1 MACVAWVGDLF
12 VSRQEDGRPSR
23 VRIFTNCK
31 YLGGFSMGRSTGY
44 TGLHDYNRAIRE
56 IATSADW
63 KSGNLA
69 RQLERVVQVAA
80 RYMGV
85 GQASIWCMN
94 QEQNSLDCV
103 CQFDTRVGVTRPV
116 KSLSRDQYPTYFS
129 ALANNRVMAVA
140 DALHEAK
147 IAELIDGYIKPFK
160 ISSLL
165 DAPIWLD
172 GELVG
177 VVCHEHSGTPRA
189 WREEDLAFA
198 GSMSDFAAMAL
209 SQNRYQQVESAREQL
224 TRIIEATPDVVAIM
238 AVNGYL
244 IQMNPAG
251 RQLLGLSERADV
263 TRFRSRDFLGKNAT
277 FLLETEIL
285 PALHRSGRWT
295 GEALLREDAPQALP
309 VSVVALAHPDVAGQL
324 EYFSVILR
332 DLTAQKAV
340 QREIETLN
348 NELEARVHMRTQ
360 ELEFANRNLES
371 FAYSVSHDL
380 KAPLRGIEGYSR
392 LLASDYRDSLPVE
405 AREYI
410 DLIGASSLRMDQM
423 IEDILAYSRAQIRQL
438 KLVRTHID
446 QLIQQVASE
455 FDQQFKDGADLTL
468 EVEPAVLECDREGMM
483 QILRNFL
490 TNALKYSLESSPPR
504 IRIEGCAVAEGYRF
518 SVSDNGVGFDMRYH
532 DRIFEIFHRLS
543 SAVDYEGTGIG
554 LALAARSAER
564 MGGRVWAE
572 SEPGQGATFFF
583 EMNSGMHA

>member
-1 MACVAWVGDLF
+1 
-12 VSRQEDGRPSR
+12 
-23 VRIFTNCK
+23 
-31 YLGGFSMGRSTGY
+31 MGRSTGY
-44 TGLHDYNRAIRE
+44 AGLHDYNRAIRD

-63 KSGNLA
+63 QSGKLS

-85 GQASIWCMN
+85 GQVSIWCMN
-94 QEQNSLDCV
+94 QGQNSLDCV
-103 CQFDTRVGVTRPV
+103 CQFDSRVGLTRPV
-116 KSLSRDQYPTYFS
+116 KSLGRDQHPTYFS
-129 ALANNRVMAVA
+129 ELANNRVMAVA
-140 DALHEAK
+140 DALNDAMTV
-147 IAELIDGYIKPFK
+147 ELIDGYIKPLK
-160 ISSLL
+160 IASLL

-172 GELVG
+172 GEIVG
-177 VVCHEHSGTPRA
+177 VVCHEHSGTPRV
-189 WREEDLAFA
+189 WRDEDVAFA

-209 SQNRYQQVESAREQL
+209 SQNRYQQVESARERL

-238 AVNGYL
+238 AINGYL

-263 TRFRSRDFLGKNAT
+263 TRFRSRDFLGEHT
-277 FLLETEIL
+277 TYLLETEIL

-295 GEALLREDAPQALP
+295 GEALLREDSPQALP
-309 VSVVALAHPDVAGQL
+309 VSVVALAHHDVAGQL
-324 EYFSVILR
+324 EYYSVTLR
-332 DLTAQKAV
+332 DLTAQKAI
-340 QREIETLN
+340 QREIEAMN
-348 NELEARVHMRTQ
+348 NELEARVKMRTQ

-392 LLASDYRDSLPVE
+392 LLASEYRDNLPEE

-410 DLIGASSLRMDQM
+410 DLIGASSLRMDRM

-438 KLVRTHID
+438 KLLPTNVE
-446 QLIQQVASE
+446 QLIQQVISE
-455 FDQQFKDGADLTL
+455 FDQQFKNGVVLTL
-468 EVEPAVLECDREGMM
+468 EIESAVLECDREGMM

-490 TNALKYSLESSPPR
+490 ANALKYSCESSPPR
-504 IRIEGCAVAEGYRF
+504 IRVEGCATAEGYRF
-518 SVSDNGVGFDMRYH
+518 SVNDNGVGFDMRYH

-543 SAVDYEGTGIG
+543 SAADQDGTGIG

-572 SEPGQGATFFF
+572 SAPGQGATFFF
-583 EMNSGMHA
+583 EMTSETHA